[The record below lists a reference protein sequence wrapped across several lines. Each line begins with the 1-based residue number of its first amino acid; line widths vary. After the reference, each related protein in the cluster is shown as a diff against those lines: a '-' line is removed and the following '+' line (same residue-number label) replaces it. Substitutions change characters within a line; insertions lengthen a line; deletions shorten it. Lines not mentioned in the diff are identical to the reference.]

1 MSSLF
6 SDKNFLLG
14 IGSQRAGSTLLHRLL
29 SKTTADVFMH
39 PIKELH
45 YFDSL
50 FRIRAPEALKDFS
63 AAQLAN
69 FKQRR
74 HLESETDE
82 QSLPKV
88 LQCYVRANRI
98 LSTRKIEAVDYQD
111 LFRPCLQGSEW
122 FGEITPE
129 YMLMNNE
136 QIVKLKDVIGSK
148 RIVVILMVR
157 HPARRYHSAFKLQ
170 QVYMRNPDEAVDQD
184 QLALLEKFKMSLRSD
199 DGWNHCQDRYNRFT
213 ETVKLWQSHFGDNFL
228 VLSID
233 QLVGDTTVALNSI
246 SEQAGFQFDQQAV
259 QAVMQNKVND
269 VGVSFALDD
278 EAREL
283 CEKRFGAM
291 AKRLNELMG
300 YELNL

>member
-1 MSSLF
+1 
-6 SDKNFLLG
+6 
-14 IGSQRAGSTLLHRLL
+14 
-29 SKTTADVFMH
+29 
-39 PIKELH
+39 
-45 YFDSL
+45 
-50 FRIRAPEALKDFS
+50 
-63 AAQLAN
+63 
-69 FKQRR
+69 
-74 HLESETDE
+74 
-82 QSLPKV
+82 
-88 LQCYVRANRI
+88 
-98 LSTRKIEAVDYQD
+98 
-111 LFRPCLQGSEW
+111 
-122 FGEITPE
+122 
-129 YMLMNNE
+129 
-136 QIVKLKDVIGSK
+136 
-148 RIVVILMVR
+148 
-157 HPARRYHSAFKLQ
+157 
-170 QVYMRNPDEAVDQD
+170 VYMRNPDEAVDQD

-259 QAVMQNKVND
+259 QAVMKNKVND